1 MTQKERV
8 DTNLSKLESEK
19 YIKQIETLKV
29 SEAKTKDQMKKLSKD
44 NADYLKEL
52 HDIQKKNEDLV
63 ENISLLKGK
72 PNFGYYINIFIEKIS
87 VYESKIE
94 ELEKKYNKSI
104 MVIEKLEAE
113 NIDQKDELDMLRQ
126 FKHQNKLQE
135 SKISNEY
142 DGILREYKE
151 QIKRLQ
157 QELVRQESRYLQL
170 FIYSIFK

>member
-72 PNFGYYINIFIEKIS
+72 SYFGYYINIF
-87 VYESKIE
+87 V
-94 ELEKKYNKSI
+94 
-104 MVIEKLEAE
+104 
-113 NIDQKDELDMLRQ
+113 
-126 FKHQNKLQE
+126 
-135 SKISNEY
+135 
-142 DGILREYKE
+142 
-151 QIKRLQ
+151 
-157 QELVRQESRYLQL
+157 
-170 FIYSIFK
+170 